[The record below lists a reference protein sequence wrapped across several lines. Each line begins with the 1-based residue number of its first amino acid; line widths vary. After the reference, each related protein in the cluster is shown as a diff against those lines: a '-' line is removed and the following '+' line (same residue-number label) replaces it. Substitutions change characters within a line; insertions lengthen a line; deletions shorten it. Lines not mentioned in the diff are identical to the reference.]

1 DGQQAAVGC
10 FGGAWLAGLFGQFG
24 GKKCIFGLFL
34 GQLESFEKVVGSL
47 GGIVAAIDLG
57 QSAPCAGFC
66 TLAGFARIEPGCRF
80 QLRVRVVEYSLA
92 GQQQSEQQ
100 VRLEAVG
107 IGVDGAAIKASGF
120 AGFVLGIGYVSG
132 VEEGAGVL

>member
-1 DGQQAAVGC
+1 M
-10 FGGAWLAGLFGQFG
+10 
-24 GKKCIFGLFL
+24 
-34 GQLESFEKVVGSL
+34 
-47 GGIVAAIDLG
+47 
-57 QSAPCAGFC
+57 
-66 TLAGFARIEPGCRF
+66 
-80 QLRVRVVEYSLA
+80 RVVEFSLA

-132 VEEGAGVL
+132 VEEGAGVLGVIGEPRGELGFGGFPVRFDDEGFCIEDRLRRRLRGGGGGLRCLRLFWVGLSVEGGDSQQSEGDSDTAHGNLSF